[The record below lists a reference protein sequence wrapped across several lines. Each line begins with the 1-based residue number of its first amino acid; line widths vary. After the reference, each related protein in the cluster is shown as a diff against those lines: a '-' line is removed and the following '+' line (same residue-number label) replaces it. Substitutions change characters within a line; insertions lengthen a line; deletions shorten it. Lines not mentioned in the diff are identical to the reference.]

1 MTQVDVLII
10 GAGAAGLAAA
20 TQLRAAGKT
29 TLVLEAAGQ
38 AGGRARTSRPAFL
51 GGAWLDEGA
60 AWLHMAE
67 QNPLVAE
74 AQTRGVPLRE
84 AFGNPSRM
92 FIGGREASA
101 ADHEAYEAAEAAW
114 FERVFAHPKAP
125 DVPLAEA
132 IGPFRQQNPFAPT
145 IEAWE
150 AGLIEASDARF
161 LSLADFCLNQLEGS
175 NMMAEQGLGQLL
187 LDMLAESAGDI
198 RLNCPATRIDWSGK
212 RVRVE
217 TGQGVVEAGSVIV
230 TVSVGVLAAERIA
243 FTPALPVRT
252 AQAIADLPMGLLS
265 KIVLRSAAGD
275 RLGMDG
281 PTQLFRCLEKL
292 GDPFIS
298 FIAWPRNTDHVIGF
312 VGGETAWSLARD
324 PAAALAFARE
334 VWRDMLGQEA
344 DRIFGEHGIT
354 TDWGTDPHHLGAY
367 TYARTGAT
375 TARTTLAEPLAG
387 GRLVFAGEA
396 CRTDGMAGTVGGA
409 ILDGRRAAS
418 IVMAQQ
424 EPDLTQMTS

>member
-1 MTQVDVLII
+1 MTSVDVLII

-20 TQLRAAGKT
+20 TRLRAAGKT
-29 TLVLEAAGQ
+29 TLVLEASGQ
-38 AGGRARTSRPAFL
+38 PGGRARTVRPAFL
-51 GGAWLDEGA
+51 GGPWLDEGA

-74 AQTRGVPLRE
+74 AQARGVPLRE

-101 ADHEAYEAAEAAW
+101 ADHAAYETAEAAW
-114 FERVFAHPKAP
+114 FERVFAHAKTP
-125 DVPLAEA
+125 DVALAEA
-132 IGPFRQQNPFAPT
+132 IGPFRRQNPFAPT

-150 AGLIEASDARF
+150 AGLIEASDARC
-161 LSLADFCLNQLEGS
+161 LSLADFCLNQLGGS

-187 LDMLAESAGDI
+187 LDMLADSAGEI
-198 RLNCPATRIDWSGK
+198 RLNCPATRIDWSGPQ
-212 RVRVE
+212 VRVE
-217 TGQGVVEAGSVIV
+217 TPEGVIAAKSVIV
-230 TVSVGVLAAERIA
+230 TVSVGVLAAGRIGFA
-243 FTPALPVRT
+243 PALPAQT

-265 KIVLRSAAGD
+265 KIVLRSATGD

-281 PTQLFRCLEKL
+281 PTQLFRCLDKL

-324 PAAALAFARE
+324 PAAAVAFARE
-334 VWRDMLGQEA
+334 VWRDMLGHEA
-344 DRIFGEHGIT
+344 DRIFGAGGIT

-367 TYARTGAT
+367 TYARPGAT
-375 TARTTLAEPLAG
+375 TARATLAEPLAG

-409 ILDGRRAAS
+409 ILDGRRAAA
-418 IVMAQQ
+418 IVLGQSEA
-424 EPDLTQMTS
+424 DLTQMTS